1 MLLKDT
7 TTTSLES
14 MVKWAVKNDATSIFV
29 ACINKIQKQSEAKG
43 INPVPVLAFAAASS
57 NFGKFDSMCNES
69 YCNLFKKIKENDDII
84 SVQRYKNWD
93 DGILEFLAIYESY
106 VALNNISEIYD
117 IISKFG
123 ILGGCNIETIEK
135 YINEISNTHSEP
147 TTIHI
152 PVNNDNMK
160 QEMVNLNEQII
171 KLQEELEEKDNKIV
185 DLLKSNEDMKEE
197 IKLVEAFKE
206 SLKDFL
212 K

>member
-43 INPVPVLAFAAASS
+43 INPVPVLAIAAISS
-57 NFGKFDSMCNES
+57 NFGKFDEMCNES
-69 YCNLFKKIKENDDII
+69 YCNLFRKLKESDDII
-84 SVQRYKNWD
+84 SVQRYKTWSM
-93 DGILEFLAIYESY
+93 GIEDYLNIY
-106 VALNNISEIYD
+106 
-117 IISKFG
+117 
-123 ILGGCNIETIEK
+123 EK
-135 YINEISNTHSEP
+135 YITESNITKISDIPNYELLNGVNNKMVIQYANEIINTHSEP

-152 PVNNDNMK
+152 PANNDDTE
-160 QEMVNLNEQII
+160 QEITRLNEQIMQ
-171 KLQEELEEKDNKIV
+171 LQEELEKKDTQII
-185 DLLKSNEDMKEE
+185 DLLNSKEDLKEE

-206 SLKDFL
+206 SLRDFL